1 MTSNDWK
8 MHLKVVLLTSV
19 IRLLDFCVVVTG
31 VVVGLADGVVGV
43 PDGVPSWYNEL
54 FGDGNEDSS
63 QDTVQHLSR
72 QDKIV
77 SDLFAIRKKF
87 LTVPVSPLF

>member
-1 MTSNDWK
+1 

-19 IRLLDFCVVVTG
+19 IRLLDLCVVVTG
-31 VVVGLADGVVGV
+31 VVGLADGVVGV
-43 PDGVPSWYNEL
+43 PDGVPIWYNEL

-77 SDLFAIRKKF
+77 SDLLATIKSF
-87 LTVPVSPLF
+87 